1 MFPILSSATV
11 TSARRRTAAPC
22 TSRPAAIWSWRDVAA
37 MAIPFCSGRSPQPWT
52 AHQRR
57 FPLQERMDTMLRHV
71 RLILECNPQKPP
83 EVAIREARKH
93 AAWYMTGMRG
103 AAQFRNRCYH
113 LESYAQAEQLAEDFL
128 RMQEEDGYHE
138 A

>member
-1 MFPILSSATV
+1 MDGAPV
-11 TSARRRTAAPC
+11 TLPT
-22 TSRPAAIWSWRDVAA
+22 
-37 MAIPFCSGRSPQPWT
+37 
-52 AHQRR
+52 
-57 FPLQERMDTMLRHV
+57 LQERMGTMLRHV